1 MTLQFLLTALV
12 PQDILNPLQI
22 YCTVGD
28 LNDAGSTVFLFLL
41 SGSNLLEEI
50 DMEARM

>member
-12 PQDILNPLQI
+12 PQDILNPLLI

-28 LNDAGSTVFLFLL
+28 LNDAGNTVFLFLL